1 MGTEMGG
8 DWTKYNWFWNG
19 IQSGYEPCCIFWF
32 MTPWTTI
39 DKEIKRDWSSPKDG
53 YIPCPD
59 CLVKYMEEYN
69 GEIK

>member
-1 MGTEMGG
+1 MGG

-19 IQSGYEPCCIFWF
+19 VKDDFNQCCIFWF
-32 MTPWTTI
+32 MMPWMNL
-39 DKEIKRDWSSPKDG
+39 DKDVRRNWTSTGEG

-59 CLVKYMEEYN
+59 CLVRHMEIAN